1 MADQPLSSATH
12 RRLGGPLPHQL
23 ANGPR
28 GHPSPPEL
36 SRADHAIRKE
46 YPVLAP
52 ISRRYPREKGRFPT
66 CYSPVRHSVFTR
78 RLDLVRLAC
87 VKHAASVHPEPGS
100 NSPLKLLQACACST
114 RSFGPGWSG
123 RTRLSPV
130 GNRSGSSPS
139 CVSSVWPFDW
149 PSRCDGYV
157 CGFFTN
163 PYWLVTVSGFQGSGA
178 ARRYIT
184 DVASRCQSLFS
195 TNFGDTFARLLR
207 CETPPPF
214 RPGASVPCRCTST
227 AGPAPLSD
235 RPHEA

>member
-100 NSPLKLLQACACST
+100 NSPLKVLQAEACST
-114 RSFGPGWSG
+114 RSFRTWLVRNGSTLSG
-123 RTRLSPV
+123 KEAGMVWIQS
-130 GNRSGSSPS
+130 
-139 CVSSVWPFDW
+139 VSSVWPVDW
-149 PSRCDGYV
+149 PSRCDGV
-157 CGFFTN
+157 FF
-163 PYWLVTVSGFQGSGA
+163 VDS
-178 ARRYIT
+178 
-184 DVASRCQSLFS
+184 SRILTGLSQYPVFKVQAQR
-195 TNFGDTFARLLR
+195 GDTLPMSL
-207 CETPPPF
+207 
-214 RPGASVPCRCTST
+214 
-227 AGPAPLSD
+227 PAVNRFSQPISATHLHVS
-235 RPHEA
+235 